1 MYLYYNW
8 EWSYNEKKIVVS
20 AITILAILNS
30 LVIVLIKCNEPQN
43 SPVIPQI
50 ILVYAE
56 NQVEDYPTTKVLTNL
71 HVL

>member
-1 MYLYYNW
+1 MR
-8 EWSYNEKKIVVS
+8 KKIVVS

-56 NQVEDYPTTKVLTNL
+56 NQVEDILLQKVLTNL